1 MINHDEIR
9 LDLSG
14 EGLTSEQV
22 QQRIETYVEQRA
34 RQIAQETE
42 ASILEQARQT
52 RDEDILKA
60 RGNRQLTS
68 EETKFYQ
75 NLDQLVRTGFVQGV
89 DNVPMP
95 YTIIERVFEDLT
107 TNHPLLQCVEMVTA
121 PARADLIYN
130 ADGVKLATWGKIDA
144 GITKELETGFKTISL
159 TAGKLSAYMPVSLGI
174 LDLGPVWLDN
184 YVRTVLSEAI
194 AEGLEDGI
202 VNGNGI
208 DKPIGMISNLEG
220 SYSSSTGWPAK
231 SATAVNALDPATYAT
246 ILAQLATHPAGDDY
260 GTDRSRAVNEVL
272 LIVNPATYLSKVYPA
287 VTIMGANG
295 TYVQTFPYP
304 TRVIQSNA
312 VPANKAIF
320 GVDQKY
326 FFGLCS
332 DQGGKLD
339 YSDHAKFLD
348 DQRLYKIKLYGN
360 GTPKDNNAFYYAD
373 ITNLKATY
381 PTVNTVNSGDVEV
394 SGTVTTNAGA

>member
-75 NLDQLVRTGFVQGV
+75 SLDQLVRTGFVQGV

-208 DKPIGMISNLEG
+208 DKPIGMISNLDG

-332 DQGGKLD
+332 DQGGKID

>member
-220 SYSSSTGWPAK
+220 SYSGSTGWPAK
-231 SATAVNALDPATYAT
+231 TATAVNALDPATYAT

-373 ITNLKATY
+373 ISGLKATY
-381 PTVNTVNSGDVEV
+381 PTVNTVG
-394 SGTVTTNAGA
+394 GTEDAGA

>member
-130 ADGVKLATWGKIDA
+130 ADGVTLATWGKIDA

-174 LDLGPVWLDN
+174 IDLGPVWLDN

-332 DQGGKLD
+332 DQGGKID

-373 ITNLKATY
+373 ISGLKATY
-381 PTVNTVNSGDVEV
+381 PTVNTVG
-394 SGTVTTNAGA
+394 GTEGAGA

>member
-332 DQGGKLD
+332 DQGGKID

-373 ITNLKATY
+373 ITNLKATL
-381 PTVNTVNSGDVEV
+381 PTINTKTDG
-394 SGTVTTNAGA
+394 AGA

>member
-75 NLDQLVRTGFVQGV
+75 NLDQLVRNGFAQGV

-287 VTIMGANG
+287 VTQMNANG

-320 GVDQKY
+320 GVNQKY

-332 DQGGKLD
+332 DQGGKID

>member
-75 NLDQLVRTGFVQGV
+75 SLDQLVRTGFVQGV

-332 DQGGKLD
+332 DQGGKID

>member
-1 MINHDEIR
+1 MIDNDKIKLHLSDEN
-9 LDLSG
+9 LS
-14 EGLTSEQV
+14 SEDV
-22 QQRIETYVEQRA
+22 EQRIEQYVEQRA
-34 RQIAQETE
+34 AQIANETS
-42 ASILEQARQT
+42 ARIIEQARQT

-68 EETKFYQ
+68 EEKGFYE
-75 NLDQLVRTGFVQGV
+75 NFTQLVRTGFVQGV
-89 DNVPMP
+89 DSVPMP

-107 TNHPLLQCVEMVTA
+107 TNHPLLQCVEFVTA
-121 PARADLIYN
+121 PARADLVYN
-130 ADGVKLATWGKIDA
+130 ADGVKTAVWGKIDA
-144 GITKELETGFKTISL
+144 AITEELETGFKTISL
-159 TAGKLSAYMPVSLGI
+159 TAGKLSAYLPVSNGI

-208 DKPIGMISNLEG
+208 DKPIGMISDLDG
-220 SYSSSTGWPAK
+220 SFSSSTGWPAK
-231 SATAVNALDPATYAT
+231 TAQAVNALDPTTYAT
-246 ILAQLATHPAGDDY
+246 ILAQLATHPAGD
-260 GTDRSRAVNEVL
+260 GNGEARSRAVNEVL

-295 TYVQTFPYP
+295 AYIQTFPFP

-312 VPANKAIF
+312 VPANKAVF

-326 FFGLCS
+326 FFGLAS
-332 DQGGKLD
+332 DQGGKID

-373 ITNLKATY
+373 ITNLKATL
-381 PTVNTVNSGDVEV
+381 PTSNTKTDG
-394 SGTVTTNAGA
+394 AGA

>member
-246 ILAQLATHPAGDDY
+246 ILAQLATHQAGDDY

>member
-381 PTVNTVNSGDVEV
+381 PTVNTVG
-394 SGTVTTNAGA
+394 GTEDAGA

>member
-1 MINHDEIR
+1 MINNDVIK

-22 QQRIETYVEQRA
+22 QERIETYVEQRA
-34 RQIAQETE
+34 AQIAKETE
-42 ASILEQARQT
+42 ESILEQARNT

-68 EETKFYQ
+68 EETKFY
-75 NLDQLVRTGFVQGV
+75 NEFAQLVRDGFVQGV
-89 DNVPMP
+89 ADVPMP

-107 TNHPLLQCVEMVTA
+107 TNHPLPQCVEFVTA
-121 PARADLIYN
+121 PARADLVYN

-144 GITKELETGFKTISL
+144 AITKELETGFKTISL
-159 TAGKLSAYMPVSLGI
+159 TAGKLSAFMPVSLGI
-174 LDLGPVWLDN
+174 IDLGPVWLDN

-220 SYSSSTGWPAK
+220 SYSGSTGWPAK

-287 VTIMGANG
+287 VTIMNANG
-295 TYVQTFPYP
+295 TYVQAFPFP

-339 YSDHAKFLD
+339 FSDHAKFLD

-373 ITNLKATY
+373 ISNLEATY
-381 PTVNTVNSGDVEV
+381 PTVNTVG
-394 SGTVTTNAGA
+394 GTEDAGA